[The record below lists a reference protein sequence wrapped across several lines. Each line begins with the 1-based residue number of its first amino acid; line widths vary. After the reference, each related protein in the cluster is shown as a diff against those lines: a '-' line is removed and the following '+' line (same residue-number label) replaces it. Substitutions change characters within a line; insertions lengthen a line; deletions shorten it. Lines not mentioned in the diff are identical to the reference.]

1 MKHIRKFNE
10 AFFDFFKG
18 KSKEDVVDKSISR
31 RRKPTPEEEI
41 LNKEQESKHKEEKE
55 RVISAREERLNKER
69 ERLRAVADKHEEN
82 QRRLEE
88 NKRRHE
94 EWLRQNRQN
103 RDELKIELDPIFI
116 NFIDRGVVTVC
127 SITKRN
133 KSSVYYDYK
142 FEVKYPISKETNIMA
157 KTFKKISED
166 ILDIEAYIEYIK
178 TKYPNLRS
186 TIDFEKGDKNFK
198 LNILIRTT
206 I

>member
-1 MKHIRKFNE
+1 MKHIKNFNE

-18 KSKEDVVDKSISR
+18 KPKDGTDKPISR

-41 LNKEQESKHKEEKE
+41 LNKEQAERHKVEKE
-55 RVISAREERLNKER
+55 RADLMREEEIM
-69 ERLRAVADKHEEN
+69 N
-82 QRRLEE
+82 QRKEKQRLAE

-94 EWLRQNRQN
+94 EWLIKVEQNRT
-103 RDELKIELDPIFI
+103 ELKTELDLIFVD
-116 NFIDRGVVTVC
+116 FLDRGIVTIC
-127 SITKRN
+127 NITNRN
-133 KSSVYYDYK
+133 KSSVYYNYK
-142 FEVKYPISKETNIMA
+142 FEVKYSITKQTNIIS

-178 TKYPNLRS
+178 SKYPYLKS

>member
-1 MKHIRKFNE
+1 MKHIKNFNE

-18 KSKEDVVDKSISR
+18 KTTDKQISR

-41 LNKEQESKHKEEKE
+41 LNKEQEERQKRNKEEKE
-55 RVISAREERLNKER
+55 RANLEREETNKLLLNKER
-69 ERLRAVADKHEEN
+69 ERLRLLAEKQAEN
-82 QRRLEE
+82 QRRYD
-88 NKRRHE
+88 

-103 RDELKIELDPIFI
+103 RDELKVELDPIFI
-116 NFIDRGVVTVC
+116 NFIDRGIVTVC

-142 FEVKYPISKETNIMA
+142 FEVKYPVTKETNIIS
-157 KTFKKISED
+157 KTFTKISED

-178 TKYPNLRS
+178 SKYPHLKS
-186 TIDFEKGDKNFK
+186 TINFEKGDKNFK

>member
-1 MKHIRKFNE
+1 MKHIKDFNE

-18 KSKEDVVDKSISR
+18 KPKEEVVDKSISR

-41 LNKEQESKHKEEKE
+41 SNREQAERHKEEKE
-55 RVISAREERLNKER
+55 RANLAREEGLNKER
-69 ERLRAVADKHEEN
+69 ERLRALADKHAEN
-82 QRRLEE
+82 QRR
-88 NKRRHE
+88 HD

-103 RDELKIELDPIFI
+103 RDELKTELDPIFI
-116 NFIDRGVVTVC
+116 NFIDRGVVTAC

-142 FEVKYPISKETNIMA
+142 FEVKYPVTKETNIIS

-166 ILDIEAYIEYIK
+166 ILDIEAYMEYIK
-178 TKYPNLRS
+178 SKYPYLKS
-186 TIDFEKGDKNFK
+186 TIDFEKGDRNFK